1 MRVAAHVALPVL
13 VGLGRSVRCEGDNAC
28 SSRDL
33 APWKNSPRTRCGK
46 RGGLVADEMRR
57 MSGEPPTTDP
67 EQTEPPL
74 LTKEEAIAEVKRWI
88 ERYKIDPNQIFARTG
103 KLAVRYGDLIPHLE
117 QETDEGR
124 LLLRAISRGRLIRQQ
139 RESPDGLGGDRK

>member
-1 MRVAAHVALPVL
+1 MALPVL
-13 VGLGRSVRCEGDNAC
+13 VGLGRSVRCEGNKAC
-28 SSRDL
+28 PSQDL
-33 APWKNSPRTRCGK
+33 APWKNIPRACFGN
-46 RGGLVADEMRR
+46 RGDLVADEIRR
-57 MSGEPPTTDP
+57 TDGELPPTDP

-88 ERYKIDPNQIFARTG
+88 ERYKIDPNQIFAG
-103 KLAVRYGDLIPHLE
+103 AGELVVRYGDLIPHLE

-139 RESPDGLGGDRK
+139 RESPDGQGGDRK